1 MAEYI
6 NYGITQYKPQELQ
19 DDGNF
24 GSSSPRSETTS
35 SPLGSR
41 TATASKVVGAYIG
54 IKTFNTVT
62 SNIKSLTGSTRKQ
75 EQVNMVKTI
84 GTTVI
89 LGFATNGTSTVLQG
103 IDFGIEYAL
112 RAKNNQI
119 ENEVRQDERRFSG
132 KHITNAL
139 GRAYYD

>member
-1 MAEYI
+1 MAEYT

-24 GSSSPRSETTS
+24 GSASPRSESTS

-41 TATASKVVGAYIG
+41 TVTASKVVGAYIG

-62 SNIKSLTGSTRKQ
+62 SNIKSLTGSTRQQ
-75 EQVNMVKTI
+75 EKVNMAKTI
-84 GTTVI
+84 GTAVI
-89 LGFATNGTSTVLQG
+89 LGFATNGTSVVLQSV
-103 IDFGIEYAL
+103 DFGIEYAL

-119 ENEVRQDERRFSG
+119 ENAVRQDERRFLG
-132 KHITNAL
+132 KHITNSL
-139 GRAYYD
+139 GVAYYD